1 MKRLGRGDVGPILKR
16 LDRQIERSEQHLE
29 GHDLGPKGKLIAGDV
44 AAIAGISLTMLGIK
58 ALKIL
63 PSIPFAPGHKLVIL
77 TPLYIVA
84 SVKTKSRF
92 GATLTGL
99 VMGTVA
105 FLLGDG
111 RYGIFE
117 IAKHVA
123 PGLVCDLLVPIL
135 TRGGRLPGAFTWS
148 WVGGL
153 MGMGRFATIF
163 LVTLSVQPPAVA
175 WAMLVPG
182 ITVHTLFGVLSG
194 AVSYQILKPLKE
206 FQKPESNK
214 TVTSEPAPVQE
225 NS

>member
-1 MKRLGRGDVGPILKR
+1 LGRGDVAPILR
-16 LDRQIERSEQHLE
+16 RIERQIERSEEHLA
-29 GHDLGPKGKLIAGDV
+29 GHDLGPKGKVIAGDV
-44 AAIAGISLTMLGIK
+44 AIIAGMSLTMLGIK

-84 SVKTKSRF
+84 AVKTKTRF

-135 TRGGRLPGAFTWS
+135 TRGGRLPGVATWS
-148 WVGGL
+148 IVGGL
-153 MGMGRFATIF
+153 MGAGRFATIF
-163 LVTLSVQPPAVA
+163 LVTLSVQPPQVA
-175 WAMLVPG
+175 WAMLLPG
-182 ITVHTLFGVLSG
+182 FMVHTLFGVLSG
-194 AVSYQILKPLKE
+194 AVSRQILKPLAE
-206 FQKPESNK
+206 FRTDGHKN
-214 TVTSEPAPVQE
+214 VTGEGAPSRE
-225 NS
+225 HS